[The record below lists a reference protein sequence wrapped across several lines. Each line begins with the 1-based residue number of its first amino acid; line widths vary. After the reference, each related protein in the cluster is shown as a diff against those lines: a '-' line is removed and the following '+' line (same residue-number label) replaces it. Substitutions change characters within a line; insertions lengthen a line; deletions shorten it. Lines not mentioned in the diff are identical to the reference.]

1 MSDDIVT
8 STADGI
14 LEIRLN
20 RPQKKNALTRGMYGT
35 LEAAFAHANEDR
47 GVKVVWITG
56 SGDSFSSGNDISS
69 FLEESAGD
77 RLPGAGGFLR
87 ALARLDVPLVAAV
100 NGLAVGVGATMLL
113 HCDLVH
119 AAAGATFRFPFVD
132 LGVFPEAAS
141 TVLLPRL
148 AGHQRAMELMLL
160 ADSFDVSTARDVG
173 MVNDVFEA
181 DTLEAESL
189 RITRRL
195 AAKPASSLQLTKA
208 RVKAGY
214 GDLGAVIA
222 AETPLFAR
230 AVRSPEA
237 REAFNAFIEKRRPD
251 FSQFD

>member
-1 MSDDIVT
+1 MSQDIVT
-8 STADGI
+8 ATADGI
-14 LEIRLN
+14 LQIRLN
-20 RPQKKNALTRGMYGT
+20 RPQKKNALTREMYGT
-35 LEAAFAHANEDR
+35 LEAAFNGANDDHR
-47 GVKVVWITG
+47 VKVIWITG
-56 SGDSFSSGNDISS
+56 SGDSFSSGNDVGS
-69 FLEESAGD
+69 FLEEQAGD
-77 RLPGAGGFLR
+77 RLPGAGGFLH
-87 ALARLDVPLVAAV
+87 ALALLEVPLVAAV

-148 AGHQRAMELMLL
+148 AGHQRAMEMMLL

-173 MVNDVFEA
+173 MVNDVFE
-181 DTLEAESL
+181 DDDLEAESL

-195 AAKPASSLQLTKA
+195 AAKPAASLRLTKA

-222 AETPLFAR
+222 EEAPLFAG

-237 REAFNAFIEKRRPD
+237 REAFNAFLEKRRPD